1 VHVVLSCLFVVA
13 SSRRANLAVRTFLTN
28 KWQVRPSARLPEPLR
43 RMRFHLCSIPSTAS
57 TKTSTPLCD
66 FFSWRIWISCPS
78 QAISVMIQ
86 TFLVC
91 LRFRITPIMYVYND
105 IQVRSEYARNSRHA
119 ARKPV
124 QSSLPSVGMRVKQPI
139 PSRLSLPRPRI
150 LYLRYS
156 TTDSKVSPQ
165 LDN

>member
-1 VHVVLSCLFVVA
+1 MSCIFVVA
-13 SSRRANLAVRTFLTN
+13 SSRCADLAVRTFLTN
-28 KWQVRPSARLPEPLR
+28 RWQVRPSTRLPKPLR
-43 RMRFHLCSIPSTAS
+43 RMCFHLCSIFSTPSTE
-57 TKTSTPLCD
+57 TSTPLCD

-86 TFLVC
+86 TSLVC
-91 LRFRITPIMYVYND
+91 LRLCITSIMYVYDD
-105 IQVRSEYARNSRHA
+105 IQVRSEYAKNSRHA

-124 QSSLPSVGMRVKQPI
+124 RSSLFSVGMGVKQPI
-139 PSRLSLPRPRI
+139 PSRLPLPRPRR
-150 LYLRYS
+150 LYLRHS